1 MFTLSNNI
9 GKNKFMDKRYLI
21 AAALCLASSSAIQ
34 AASAATNTSLS
45 VQQQK
50 GNVVQGTIVDQNGE
64 PVIGATVRVKG
75 SKTGTVTDLDGKF
88 TLTNA
93 NGPIE
98 VSYIG
103 YKTQIVKNAKGNNL
117 RISLQEDANA
127 LEDVVVVGYGQ
138 QKKASLTSAIT
149 QIKGEEVFKDRTVS
163 STAVALQGEIPG
175 LTVTRTSTRPG
186 SEGASF
192 QIRGDISVNGNSSP
206 LIIIDGVTGSLNE
219 LNSMNG
225 NDIDN
230 ISVLKD
236 ASAAIYGSRA
246 ASGVILVTTKR
257 GKEGKAHIS
266 YNGSISRTINGIQV
280 PMTSTSEW
288 LDMFYE
294 AQYNDARVT
303 SGASDPTT
311 IHNNINWW
319 IFNTFG
325 GPSLDESDIDPE
337 TGNPTVYKGEK
348 LFNALRSGKVLTVQN
363 GNKIERWDP
372 TFNIMDALYGQA
384 TSQKHNVNI
393 SGADQ
398 RFGYNLSLGYESAK
412 SQLKPAY
419 DGQRKW
425 SGRLNADY
433 KATED
438 LKFATNIS
446 YEKRDVQSPSTDV
459 GQGWMD
465 QWFWSIYNENG
476 DPYDT
481 FSGNRNPIGGLTQG
495 GTYKYQLTTL
505 RGNVSGTYDFKKFVK
520 GLSLTGNAAYKM
532 VEQNSQTTK
541 YKVQY
546 YDWVGTETG
555 NKQAP
560 GSMTQENKRW
570 ENINLSALLNYQN
583 TFAKY
588 HNVAAMV
595 GMTAEQETNK
605 NLKLGRYKGPMYEN
619 AGIEDMNLFIG
630 GDNNAANG
638 GKSSWGLLS
647 YLTRVSYNFDNRYSV
662 EFLGRRDGSSKL
674 STAQRWKNFYSISG
688 YWRISG
694 EKWMKSLTWL
704 NDLKLRYNYGK
715 TGSVEGIGNYERYA
729 TVSTG
734 STILGVNPS
743 AHTTMWLGG
752 MTSDQRTWETIDSH
766 NFGLDFTLLNNRLS
780 GSFDYFIKTNNGMF
794 ISVEYPQIL
803 GATAP
808 KVNNGKF
815 RARGWEFALNW
826 RDKIGEV
833 KYNVGINL
841 SDVWSEVL
849 KLTNNENVPNAGK
862 NSNRLIGKPRNAIY
876 VYQTDGLFQTQEE
889 VDAFYEMYYWNAD
902 HSGPKEGN
910 ILPAPGKQTTNTLRP
925 GARKLV
931 DLNGDGKI
939 TRDDIYYAGD
949 AAPRLSFGF
958 KAGLEWKGID
968 FNAFFQGI
976 GKQKVLR
983 SGNFYAPWVV
993 NYVRQNKTFMG
1004 KMWSPENPNAE
1015 YAISSRDQNFNKWNY
1030 ENKDV
1035 SVQNNKYIRLKSLVI
1050 GYTLP
1055 QAWTTKAGL
1064 SKLRVYFSGDD
1075 LWEWTKVKD
1084 GYDPE
1089 YGEASNNTFP
1099 FSRQLT
1105 FGLDLTF

>member
-1 MFTLSNNI
+1 M
-9 GKNKFMDKRYLI
+9 
-21 AAALCLASSSAIQ
+21 AAAICLASSPAIQ
-34 AASAATNTSLS
+34 ISAHENASMSI
-45 VQQQK
+45 QQQK
-50 GNVVQGTIVDQNGE
+50 GNTVQGTVVDQNGE

-75 SKTGTVTDLDGKF
+75 SKAGTVTDLDGKF

-93 NGPIE
+93 DGPIE
-98 VSYIG
+98 ISYIG
-103 YKTQIVKNAKGNNL
+103 YKTQIIKNAKGNNVH
-117 RISLQEDANA
+117 ISLQEDANA

-149 QIKGEEVFKDRTVS
+149 QIKGEEVFKDRSVS

-186 SEGASF
+186 MEGAAF
-192 QIRGDISVNGNSSP
+192 KIRGDISVNGNSSP
-206 LIIIDGVTGSLNE
+206 LIIIDGVTGSLDE

-266 YNGSISRTINGIQV
+266 YNGSISRTINGIQT
-280 PMTSTSEW
+280 PLTSTSEF

-294 AQYNDARVT
+294 AQYNDASVLCG
-303 SGASDPTT
+303 SSDPAT

-319 IFNTFG
+319 IFNSFG
-325 GPSLDESDIDPE
+325 GPTLDTSDIDPE

-348 LFNALRSGKVLTVQN
+348 LFNALRAGKILTLQN
-363 GNKIERWDP
+363 GNKVERWDP
-372 TFNIMDALYGQA
+372 TSNIMDELYGQA

-433 KATED
+433 NATDD

-446 YEKRDVQSPSTDV
+446 YEKRDVQCPSTDV
-459 GQGWMD
+459 GQGWFD
-465 QWFWSIYNENG
+465 QWFWALYNENG

-481 FSGNRNPIGGLTQG
+481 FGFRNPLGGLTKG
-495 GTYKYQLTTL
+495 GTNKYQLTTL
-505 RGNVSGTYDFKKFVK
+505 RGNISGTYDFKKFVK
-520 GLSLTGNAAYKM
+520 GLTLTGNAAYKL
-532 VEQNSQTTK
+532 VEQNSQITK
-541 YKVQY
+541 YKVNY
-546 YDWVGTETG
+546 YDWVGNVTQT
-555 NKQAP
+555 KYAP
-560 GSMTQENKRW
+560 GSMSQDNKRW

-588 HNVAAMV
+588 HNVAAMA
-595 GMTAEQETNK
+595 GITAEQETNK
-605 NLKLGRYKGPMYEN
+605 NINLSRNKGPMYEN
-619 AGIEDMNLFIG
+619 AGIEDMNIFIG
-630 GDNNAANG
+630 GDNNGANG

-647 YLTRVSYNFDNRYSV
+647 YITRLSYNFDYRYAV

-674 STAQRWKNFYSISG
+674 SEAQRWKNFYSVSG

-694 EKWMKSLTWL
+694 EKWMKRLNWI

-729 TVSTG
+729 TIATG
-734 STILGVNPS
+734 STILGINPT

-794 ISVEYPQIL
+794 ISVEYPQVL
-803 GATAP
+803 GASAP
-808 KVNNGKF
+808 KVNDGKF

-826 RDKIGEV
+826 RDKIGQV
-833 KYNVGINL
+833 KYNVGLSL
-841 SDVWSEVL
+841 SDAWSEVM
-849 KLTNNENVPNAGK
+849 KLTNNENVPNPGK

-876 VYQTDGLFQTQEE
+876 VYKTDGLFQNQAE
-889 VDAFYEMYYWNAD
+889 VDAYYEKYYWNAD
-902 HSGPKEGN
+902 HTGPKEGN
-910 ILPAPGKQTTNTLRP
+910 ILPAPGKQKTNTLRP
-925 GARKLV
+925 GARKVV
-931 DLNGDGKI
+931 DLNGDGVI
-939 TRDDIYYAGD
+939 TRDDIEYAGD
-949 AAPRLSFGF
+949 AAPRLSFGI
-958 KAGLEWKGID
+958 KTGLEWKGID
-968 FNAFFQGI
+968 FSAFFQGI
-976 GKQKVLR
+976 GKQNILR
-983 SGNFYAPWVV
+983 TGYFFAPWVS
-993 NYVRQNKTFMG
+993 NYVRQNNSFMG
-1004 KMWSPENPNAE
+1004 KMWTPENPNAE
-1015 YAISSRDQNFNKWNY
+1015 YSIASRDAAFNRWNY

-1089 YGEASNNTFP
+1089 YGESSNSTFP

>member
-1 MFTLSNNI
+1 
-9 GKNKFMDKRYLI
+9 MD
-21 AAALCLASSSAIQ
+21 
-34 AASAATNTSLS
+34 
-45 VQQQK
+45 
-50 GNVVQGTIVDQNGE
+50 
-64 PVIGATVRVKG
+64 
-75 SKTGTVTDLDGKF
+75 
-88 TLTNA
+88 
-93 NGPIE
+93 
-98 VSYIG
+98 
-103 YKTQIVKNAKGNNL
+103 
-117 RISLQEDANA
+117 
-127 LEDVVVVGYGQ
+127 
-138 QKKASLTSAIT
+138 
-149 QIKGEEVFKDRTVS
+149 
-163 STAVALQGEIPG
+163 
-175 LTVTRTSTRPG
+175 
-186 SEGASF
+186 
-192 QIRGDISVNGNSSP
+192 
-206 LIIIDGVTGSLNE
+206 E

-266 YNGSISRTINGIQV
+266 YNGSISRTINGIQT
-280 PMTSTSEW
+280 PLTSTSEF

-294 AQYNDARVT
+294 AQYNDASVLCG
-303 SGASDPTT
+303 SSDPAT

-319 IFNTFG
+319 IFNSFG
-325 GPSLDESDIDPE
+325 GPTLDTSDIDPE

-348 LFNALRSGKVLTVQN
+348 LFNALRAGKILTLQN
-363 GNKIERWDP
+363 GNKVERWDP
-372 TFNIMDALYGQA
+372 TSNIMDELYGQA

-433 KATED
+433 NATED

-446 YEKRDVQSPSTDV
+446 YEKRDVQCPSTDV
-459 GQGWMD
+459 GQGWYD
-465 QWFWSIYNENG
+465 QWFWALYNENG

-481 FSGNRNPIGGLTQG
+481 FGFRNPLGGLTKG
-495 GTYKYQLTTL
+495 GTNKYQLTTL
-505 RGNVSGTYDFKKFVK
+505 RGNISGTYDFKKFVK
-520 GLSLTGNAAYKM
+520 GLTLTGNAAYKL
-532 VEQNSQTTK
+532 VEQNSQITK
-541 YKVQY
+541 YKVNY
-546 YDWVGTETG
+546 YDWVGNVTQT
-555 NKQAP
+555 KYAP
-560 GSMTQENKRW
+560 GSMSQDNKRW

-588 HNVAAMV
+588 HNVAAMA
-595 GMTAEQETNK
+595 GITAEQETNK
-605 NLKLGRYKGPMYEN
+605 NINLSRNKGPMYEN
-619 AGIEDMNLFIG
+619 AGIEDMNIFIG
-630 GDNNAANG
+630 GDNNGANG

-647 YLTRVSYNFDNRYSV
+647 YITRLSYNFDNRYAV

-674 STAQRWKNFYSISG
+674 SEAKRWKNFYSVSG

-694 EKWMKSLTWL
+694 EKWMKRLNWI

-729 TVSTG
+729 TISTG
-734 STILGVNPS
+734 STILGINPT

-794 ISVEYPQIL
+794 ISVEYPQVL
-803 GATAP
+803 GASAP
-808 KVNNGKF
+808 KVNDGKF

-826 RDKIGEV
+826 RDKIGQV
-833 KYNVGINL
+833 KYNVGLSL
-841 SDVWSEVL
+841 SDAWSEVM
-849 KLTNNENVPNAGK
+849 KLTNNENVPNPGK

-876 VYQTDGLFQTQEE
+876 VYKTDGLFQNQAE
-889 VDAFYEMYYWNAD
+889 VDAYYEKYYWNAD
-902 HSGPKEGN
+902 HTGPKEGN
-910 ILPAPGKQTTNTLRP
+910 ILPAPGKQKTNTLRP
-925 GARKLV
+925 GARKVV
-931 DLNGDGKI
+931 DLNGDGVI
-939 TRDDIYYAGD
+939 TRDDIEYAGD
-949 AAPRLSFGF
+949 AAPRLSFGI
-958 KAGLEWKGID
+958 KTGLEWKGID
-968 FNAFFQGI
+968 FSAFFQGI
-976 GKQKVLR
+976 GKQTILR
-983 SGNFYAPWVV
+983 TGYFFAPWVS
-993 NYVRQNKTFMG
+993 NYVRQNNSFMG
-1004 KMWSPENPNAE
+1004 KMWTPENTNAE
-1015 YAISSRDQNFNKWNY
+1015 YSIASRDAAFNRWNY

-1064 SKLRVYFSGDD
+1064 SKVRVYFSGDD

-1089 YGEASNNTFP
+1089 YGESSNSTFP

>member
-1 MFTLSNNI
+1 M
-9 GKNKFMDKRYLI
+9 
-21 AAALCLASSSAIQ
+21 AAAICLASSPAIQ
-34 AASAATNTSLS
+34 ISAHENASMSI
-45 VQQQK
+45 QQQK
-50 GNVVQGTIVDQNGE
+50 GNTVQGTVVDQNGE

-75 SKTGTVTDLDGKF
+75 SKAGTVTDLDGKF

-93 NGPIE
+93 DGPIE
-98 VSYIG
+98 ISYIG
-103 YKTQIVKNAKGNNL
+103 YKTQIIKNAKGNNVH
-117 RISLQEDANA
+117 ISLQEDANA

-149 QIKGEEVFKDRTVS
+149 QIKGEEVFKDRSVS

-186 SEGASF
+186 MEGAAF
-192 QIRGDISVNGNSSP
+192 KIRGDISVNGSSSP
-206 LIIIDGVTGSLNE
+206 LIIIDGVTGSLDE

-266 YNGSISRTINGIQV
+266 YNGSISRTINGIQT
-280 PMTSTSEW
+280 PLTSTSEF

-294 AQYNDARVT
+294 AQYNDASVLCG
-303 SGASDPTT
+303 SSDPAT

-319 IFNTFG
+319 IFNSFG
-325 GPSLDESDIDPE
+325 GPTLDTSDIDPE

-348 LFNALRSGKVLTVQN
+348 LFNALRAGKILTLQN
-363 GNKIERWDP
+363 GNKVERWDP
-372 TFNIMDALYGQA
+372 TSNIMDELYGQA

-433 KATED
+433 NATED

-446 YEKRDVQSPSTDV
+446 YEKRDVQCPSTDV
-459 GQGWMD
+459 GQGWYD
-465 QWFWSIYNENG
+465 QWFWALYNENG

-481 FSGNRNPIGGLTQG
+481 FGFRNPLGGLTKG
-495 GTYKYQLTTL
+495 GTNKYQLTTL
-505 RGNVSGTYDFKKFVK
+505 RGNISGTYDFKKFVK
-520 GLSLTGNAAYKM
+520 GLTLTGNAAYKL
-532 VEQNSQTTK
+532 VEQNSQITK
-541 YKVQY
+541 YKVNY
-546 YDWVGTETG
+546 YDWVGNVTQT
-555 NKQAP
+555 KYAP
-560 GSMTQENKRW
+560 GSMSQDNKRW

-588 HNVAAMV
+588 HNVAAMA
-595 GMTAEQETNK
+595 GITAEQETNK
-605 NLKLGRYKGPMYEN
+605 NINLSRNKGPMYEN
-619 AGIEDMNLFIG
+619 AGIEDMNIFIG
-630 GDNNAANG
+630 GDNNGANG

-647 YLTRVSYNFDNRYSV
+647 YITRLSYNFDNRYAV

-674 STAQRWKNFYSISG
+674 SEAKRWKNFYSVSG

-694 EKWMKSLTWL
+694 EKWMKRLNWI

-729 TVSTG
+729 TISTG
-734 STILGVNPS
+734 STILGINPT

-794 ISVEYPQIL
+794 ISVEYPQVL
-803 GATAP
+803 GASAP
-808 KVNNGKF
+808 KVNDGKF

-826 RDKIGEV
+826 RDKIGQV
-833 KYNVGINL
+833 KYNVGLSL
-841 SDVWSEVL
+841 SDAWSEVM
-849 KLTNNENVPNAGK
+849 KLTNNENVPNPGK

-876 VYQTDGLFQTQEE
+876 VYKTDGLFQNLAE
-889 VDAFYEMYYWNAD
+889 VDAYYEKYYWNAD
-902 HSGPKEGN
+902 HTGPKEGN
-910 ILPAPGKQTTNTLRP
+910 ILPAPGKQKTNTLRP
-925 GARKLV
+925 GARKVV
-931 DLNGDGKI
+931 DLNGDGVI
-939 TRDDIYYAGD
+939 TRDDIEYAGD
-949 AAPRLSFGF
+949 AAPRLSFGI
-958 KAGLEWKGID
+958 KTGLEWKGID
-968 FNAFFQGI
+968 FSAFFQGI
-976 GKQKVLR
+976 GKQTILR
-983 SGNFYAPWVV
+983 TGYFFAPWVS
-993 NYVRQNKTFMG
+993 NYVRQNNSFMG
-1004 KMWSPENPNAE
+1004 KMWTPENTNAE
-1015 YAISSRDQNFNKWNY
+1015 YSIASRDAAFNRWNY

-1064 SKLRVYFSGDD
+1064 SKVRVYFSGDD

-1089 YGEASNNTFP
+1089 YGESSNSTFP

>member
-1 MFTLSNNI
+1 
-9 GKNKFMDKRYLI
+9 MDKRYLM
-21 AAALCLASSSAIQ
+21 AAALCLASSPAIQ
-34 AASAATNTSLS
+34 ISASENASLS
-45 VQQQK
+45 IQQQK
-50 GNVVQGTIVDQNGE
+50 GSMIQGTIVDPNDE

-75 SKTGTVTDLDGKF
+75 SKNGTVTDLDGKF
-88 TLTNA
+88 TLTDV

-103 YKTQIVKNAKGNNL
+103 YKTQIIKNVKGDKL
-117 RISLQEDANA
+117 RITLQEDANA

-138 QKKASLTSAIT
+138 QKKVSLTSAIT
-149 QIKGEEVFKDRTVS
+149 QIKGDEVFKDRTVS

-175 LTVTRTSTRPG
+175 LTVTRGSTRPG
-186 SEGASF
+186 HEGAAF
-192 QIRGDISVNGNSSP
+192 KIRGDISVNGNSSP
-206 LIIIDGVTGSLNE
+206 LIIIDGVTGSLDE
-219 LNSMNG
+219 LNSMDG

-266 YNGSISRTINGIQV
+266 YNGSISRTINGIQT
-280 PMTSTSEW
+280 PLTSTSQW

-294 AQYNDARVT
+294 AQYNDASVT
-303 SGASDPTT
+303 SGSSDPTT
-311 IHNNINWW
+311 IHNNMNWW
-319 IFNTFG
+319 IFNSFG
-325 GPSLDESDIDPE
+325 GPTLDTSDIDPE

-348 LFNALRSGKVLTVQN
+348 LFNALRAGKVLTLQN
-363 GNKIERWDP
+363 GTRVERWDP
-372 TFNIMDALYGQA
+372 TSDIMDELYGQA
-384 TSQKHNVNI
+384 TSQKHHVNI

-425 SGRLNADY
+425 SARLNADY
-433 KATED
+433 KATDD
-438 LKFATNIS
+438 LKFSTNIS
-446 YEKRDVQSPSTDV
+446 YEKRDVQSPSTGIGD
-459 GQGWMD
+459 GWMD
-465 QWFWSIYNENG
+465 QWFWSLYNENG
-476 DPYDT
+476 DAYDT
-481 FSGNRNPIGGLTQG
+481 FGFRNPLGYLKNG

-505 RGNVSGTYDFKKFVK
+505 RGNISGTYDLKKLVK
-520 GLSLTGNAAYKM
+520 GLSITGNAAYKM
-532 VEQNSQTTK
+532 VEQNSQTTI
-541 YKVQY
+541 YAVNY
-546 YDWVGTETG
+546 YDWAG
-555 NKQAP
+555 NVTQTRNAP
-560 GSMTQENKRW
+560 GSMTQDNKRW

-595 GMTAEQETNK
+595 GVNAEQETNK
-605 NLKLGRYKGPMYEN
+605 NISLGRYKGPMFEG
-619 AGIEDMNLFIG
+619 AGLEDMNLFVG
-630 GDNNAANG
+630 GDNNSAGG

-743 AHTTMWLGG
+743 AHTTMWLAG

-794 ISVEYPQIL
+794 ISVEYPQVL

-808 KVNNGKF
+808 KVNDGKF

-833 KYNVGINL
+833 KYNVGLNL
-841 SDVWSEVL
+841 SDAWSEVM
-849 KLTNNENVPNAGK
+849 KLTNNESVPNAGI
-862 NSNRLIGKPRNAIY
+862 NSNRLVGKPRNAIY
-876 VYQTDGLFQTQEE
+876 VYKTAGLFQTQEE
-889 VDAFYEMYYWNAD
+889 VDAYYEKYYWNAD
-902 HSGPKEGN
+902 HTGPKEGN
-910 ILPAPGKQTTNTLRP
+910 ILPAPGKQKTNTLRP
-925 GARKLV
+925 GARKVV
-931 DLNGDGKI
+931 DLNGDGAI
-939 TRDDIYYAGD
+939 TRDDIEYAGD
-949 AAPRLSFGF
+949 TAPRLSFGF
-958 KAGLEWKGID
+958 KMGLEWKGID

-983 SGNFYAPWVV
+983 GGYFYAPWVA
-993 NYVRQNKTFMG
+993 NYTRQNNSFMG

-1015 YAISSRDQNFNKWNY
+1015 YAIASRDTNFNKWNY

-1055 QAWTTKAGL
+1055 QAWTSKIGL
-1064 SKLRVYFSGDD
+1064 SKARVYFSGDD

>member
-1 MFTLSNNI
+1 
-9 GKNKFMDKRYLI
+9 MDKRYLI
-21 AAALCLASSSAIQ
+21 TAALCLASSSAIQ

-175 LTVTRTSTRPG
+175 LTVTRNSTRPG
-186 SEGASF
+186 SEGAAF

-266 YNGSISRTINGIQV
+266 YNGSISRTINGIQA

-294 AQYNDARVT
+294 AQYRDASALT
-303 SGASDPTT
+303 GSLDPDV
-311 IHNNINWW
+311 IHNNFNWW
-319 IFNTFG
+319 IFNSFG
-325 GPSLDESDIDPE
+325 GPTLDTSDIDPK

-348 LFNALRSGKVLTVQN
+348 LFNALRSGKVLTLQN
-363 GNKIERWDP
+363 GNKVERWD
-372 TFNIMDALYGQA
+372 TNQDIMDALYGQA

-393 SGADQ
+393 SGADKK
-398 RFGYNLSLGYESAK
+398 FGYNLSLGYESAQ

-433 KATED
+433 NATDD
-438 LKFATNIS
+438 LKFSTNIS
-446 YEKRDVQSPSTDV
+446 YEKRNVQSPSTDV

-465 QWFWSIYNENG
+465 QWFWALTNENG

-481 FSGNRNPIGGLTQG
+481 FSGSRNPLGGLTKG

-520 GLSLTGNAAYKM
+520 GLTLTGNAAYKM

-546 YDWVGTETG
+546 YDWVDTETG

-560 GSMTQENKRW
+560 GSMEQENKRW

-595 GMTAEQETNK
+595 GITAEQETNK
-605 NLKLGRYKGPMYEN
+605 NMKMGRYKGPMYEN

-630 GDNNAANG
+630 GDNNTANG

-674 STAQRWKNFYSISG
+674 SEAQRWKNFYSVSG

-694 EKWMKSLTWL
+694 EKFMKSLTWL

-729 TVSTG
+729 TISTG
-734 STILGVNPS
+734 STILGINPS

-794 ISVEYPQIL
+794 ISVEFPQIL
-803 GATAP
+803 GASAP
-808 KVNNGKF
+808 KVNDGKF

-833 KYNVGINL
+833 KYNVGVNL
-841 SDVWSEVL
+841 SDAWSEVM

-876 VYQTDGLFQTQEE
+876 VYQTDGLFQNQQE
-889 VDAFYEMYYWNAD
+889 VDAYYEMYYWNAD
-902 HSGPKEGN
+902 HTGPKEGN
-910 ILPAPGKQTTNTLRP
+910 ILPAPGKQVTNTLRP
-925 GARKLV
+925 GARKYV
-931 DLNGDGKI
+931 DINGDGKI

-949 AAPRLSFGF
+949 AAPRLAFGF

-968 FNAFFQGI
+968 FSAFFQGI

-983 SGNFYAPWVV
+983 GGYFYAPWVV
-993 NYVRQNKTFMG
+993 NYVRQNKTFLN
-1004 KMWSPENPNAE
+1004 KTWTPENPNAE
-1015 YAISSRDQNFNKWNY
+1015 YAVASRDAAFNRWNY
-1030 ENKDV
+1030 QNTDV
-1035 SVQNNKYIRLKSLVI
+1035 SVQNNKYVRLKSLVV

-1064 SKLRVYFSGDD
+1064 NKVRVYFSGDD

>member
-1 MFTLSNNI
+1 
-9 GKNKFMDKRYLI
+9 MDKRYLI

-50 GNVVQGTIVDQNGE
+50 GNIIQGVVVDQNGE
-64 PVIGATVRVKG
+64 PIIGASVRVKG
-75 SKTGTVTDLDGKF
+75 TSNGTVTDLDGKF
-88 TLTNA
+88 TLTHA
-93 NGPIE
+93 NGAVE

-103 YKTQIVKNAKGNNL
+103 YKSQVIKNAKGNNL
-117 RISLQEDANA
+117 HITLQEDANS

-149 QIKGEEVFKDRTVS
+149 QIKGDEVFKDRTVS

-175 LTVTRTSTRPG
+175 LTVTRSSTRPG
-186 SEGASF
+186 SEGAAF

-206 LIIIDGVTGSLNE
+206 LIIIDGVTGSLDE
-219 LNSMNG
+219 LNSMDG

-266 YNGSISRTINGIQV
+266 YNGSISRTINGIQA

-294 AQYNDARVT
+294 AQYNDASVT
-303 SGASDPTT
+303 SGSSDPTT

-319 IFNTFG
+319 IFNSFG
-325 GPSLDESDIDPE
+325 GPTLDTTDIDPA

-348 LFNALRSGKVLTVQN
+348 LFNALREGKVLTLQN

-372 TFNIMDALYGQA
+372 TQNMMDALYGQA
-384 TSQKHNVNI
+384 TSQKHHVNI
-393 SGADQ
+393 SGADK

-433 KATED
+433 KATDD
-438 LKFATNIS
+438 LKFSTNIS

-465 QWFWSIYNENG
+465 QWFWTLYNENG

-481 FSGNRNPIGGLTQG
+481 FSGSRNPLGGLTKG

-520 GLSLTGNAAYKM
+520 GLTLTGNAAYKM
-532 VEQNSQTTK
+532 VEQNSQTSK

-560 GSMTQENKRW
+560 GSMYQENKRW

-595 GMTAEQETNK
+595 GVTAEQETNK
-605 NLKLGRYKGPMYEN
+605 NIALGRYNGPMYEN

-734 STILGVNPS
+734 STILGTSSS

-794 ISVEYPQIL
+794 ISVEYPQVL
-803 GATAP
+803 GASAP
-808 KVNNGKF
+808 KVNDGKF

-826 RDKIGEV
+826 RDKIGQV

-841 SDVWSEVL
+841 SDAWSEVL

-876 VYQTDGLFQTQEE
+876 VYQTDGLFQNQEE
-889 VDAFYEMYYWNAD
+889 VNAYYEMYYWNAD
-902 HSGPKEGN
+902 HTGPKEGN
-910 ILPAPGKQTTNTLRP
+910 ILPAPGKQITNTLRP
-925 GARKLV
+925 GARKVV

-983 SGNFYAPWVV
+983 SGYFYAPWVV
-993 NYVRQNKTFMG
+993 NYVRQNNTFMG
-1004 KMWSPENPNAE
+1004 KMWSEENPNAE
-1015 YAISSRDQNFNKWNY
+1015 YAISSRDVNFNKWNY

-1035 SVQNNKYIRLKSLVI
+1035 SVQNNKYIRLKSLVV

-1055 QAWTTKAGL
+1055 RTWTTKAGL
-1064 SKLRVYFSGDD
+1064 EKVRFYFSGDD

>member
-1 MFTLSNNI
+1 
-9 GKNKFMDKRYLI
+9 MDKKILF
-21 AAALCLASSSAIQ
+21 AAALCLASSPAIQ
-34 AASAATNTSLS
+34 IAAAENANLS

-50 GNVVQGTIVDQNGE
+50 GNTVQGVVVDQNGE
-64 PVIGATVRVKG
+64 PVIGASVKVKG
-75 SKTGTVTDLDGKF
+75 SKNGTVTNLDGKF
-88 TLTNA
+88 TLHNA
-93 NGPIE
+93 NGAIE

-103 YKTQIVKNAKGNNL
+103 YKTQTVKAAKGGNITVTL
-117 RISLQEDANA
+117 SEDAS
-127 LEDVVVVGYGQ
+127 LLDDVVVVGYGQ

-149 QIKGEEVFKDRTVS
+149 QIKGDEVFKDRTVS

-186 SEGASF
+186 SEGAAF

-266 YNGSISRTINGIQV
+266 YNGSISRTINGIQA

-294 AQYNDARVT
+294 AQYRDASALT
-303 SGASDPTT
+303 GSLDPDV
-311 IHNNINWW
+311 IHNNFNWW
-319 IFNTFG
+319 IFNSFG
-325 GPSLDESDIDPE
+325 GPTLDTSDIDPE

-348 LFNALRSGKVLTVQN
+348 LFNALRSGKVLTLQN
-363 GNKIERWDP
+363 GNKVERWD
-372 TFNIMDALYGQA
+372 TNQDIMDALYGQA

-398 RFGYNLSLGYESAK
+398 KFGYNLSLGYESAQ

-433 KATED
+433 KATDD
-438 LKFATNIS
+438 LKFSTNIS
-446 YEKRDVQSPSTDV
+446 YEKRNVQNPSTDV

-465 QWFWSIYNENG
+465 QWFWALTNENG

-481 FSGNRNPIGGLTQG
+481 FSGSRNPIGGLTQG
-495 GTYKYQLTTL
+495 GTHKYQLTTL

-532 VEQNSQTTK
+532 VEENSQTTQ

-555 NKQAP
+555 NKNAP
-560 GSMTQENKRW
+560 GKMNQSNKRW
-570 ENINLSALLNYQN
+570 ENLNLSALLNYQN
-583 TFAKY
+583 TFAKV

-595 GMTAEQETNK
+595 GMTAEQETYK
-605 NLKLGRYKGPMYEN
+605 GISLGRYKGPMYEG

-638 GKSSWGLLS
+638 GKSSWGLVS
-647 YLTRVSYNFDNRYSV
+647 YLTRMSYNYDNRYSV

-674 STAQRWKNFYSISG
+674 SEAQRWKNFYSISG

-694 EKWMKSLTWL
+694 EKFMKSLTWL

-734 STILGVNPS
+734 STILGINPS

-752 MTSDQRTWETIDSH
+752 MTSDQRSWETIDSH
-766 NFGLDFTLLNNRLS
+766 NIGLDFTFLNNRLS

-808 KVNNGKF
+808 KVNDGKF

-833 KYNVGINL
+833 KYNVGVNL
-841 SDVWSEVL
+841 SDAWSEVM

-876 VYQTDGLFQTQEE
+876 VYQTDGLFQNQQE
-889 VDAFYEMYYWNAD
+889 VDAYYEMYYWNAD
-902 HSGPKEGN
+902 HTGPKEGN
-910 ILPAPGKQTTNTLRP
+910 ILPAPGKQVTNTLRP
-925 GARKLV
+925 GARKYV
-931 DLNGDGKI
+931 DINGDGKI

-949 AAPRLSFGF
+949 AAPRLAFGF

-968 FNAFFQGI
+968 FSAFFQGI

-983 SGNFYAPWVV
+983 GGYFYAPWVV
-993 NYVRQNKTFMG
+993 NYVRQNKTFLN
-1004 KMWSPENPNAE
+1004 KTWTPENPNAE
-1015 YAISSRDQNFNKWNY
+1015 YAVASRDAAFNRWNY
-1030 ENKDV
+1030 QNTDV
-1035 SVQNNKYIRLKSLVI
+1035 SVQNNKYVRLKSLVV

-1064 SKLRVYFSGDD
+1064 NKVRVYFSGDD

>member
-1 MFTLSNNI
+1 
-9 GKNKFMDKRYLI
+9 MDKRYLI

-325 GPSLDESDIDPE
+325 GPSMDESDIDPE
-337 TGNPTVYKGEK
+337 TGTPTVYKGEK

-495 GTYKYQLTTL
+495 GIYKYQLTTL

-794 ISVEYPQIL
+794 INVEYPQIL

>member
-1 MFTLSNNI
+1 
-9 GKNKFMDKRYLI
+9 MDKRYLI

-337 TGNPTVYKGEK
+337 TGTPTVYKGEK

>member
-1 MFTLSNNI
+1 M
-9 GKNKFMDKRYLI
+9 
-21 AAALCLASSSAIQ
+21 AAAICLASSPAIQ
-34 AASAATNTSLS
+34 ISAHENASMSI
-45 VQQQK
+45 QQQK
-50 GNVVQGTIVDQNGE
+50 GNTVQGTVVDQNGE

-75 SKTGTVTDLDGKF
+75 SKAGTVTDLDGKF

-93 NGPIE
+93 DGPIE
-98 VSYIG
+98 ISYIG
-103 YKTQIVKNAKGNNL
+103 YKTQIIKNAKGNNVH
-117 RISLQEDANA
+117 ISLQEDANA

-149 QIKGEEVFKDRTVS
+149 QIKGEEVFKDRSVS

-186 SEGASF
+186 MEGAAF
-192 QIRGDISVNGNSSP
+192 KIRGDISVNGSSSP
-206 LIIIDGVTGSLNE
+206 LIIIDGVTGSLDE

-266 YNGSISRTINGIQV
+266 YNGSISRTINGIQT
-280 PMTSTSEW
+280 PLTSTSEF

-294 AQYNDARVT
+294 AQYNDASVLCG
-303 SGASDPTT
+303 SSDPAT

-319 IFNTFG
+319 IFNSFG
-325 GPSLDESDIDPE
+325 GPTLDTSDIDPE

-348 LFNALRSGKVLTVQN
+348 LFNALRAGKILTLQN
-363 GNKIERWDP
+363 GNKVERWDP
-372 TFNIMDALYGQA
+372 TSNIMDELYGQA

-433 KATED
+433 NATDD

-446 YEKRDVQSPSTDV
+446 YEKRDVQCPSTDV
-459 GQGWMD
+459 GQGWFD
-465 QWFWSIYNENG
+465 QWFWALYNENG

-481 FSGNRNPIGGLTQG
+481 FGFRNPLGGLTKG
-495 GTYKYQLTTL
+495 GTNKYQLTTL
-505 RGNVSGTYDFKKFVK
+505 RGNISGTYDFKKFVK
-520 GLSLTGNAAYKM
+520 GLTLTGNAAYKL
-532 VEQNSQTTK
+532 VEQNSQITR
-541 YKVQY
+541 YKVNY
-546 YDWVGTETG
+546 YDWVGNVTQT
-555 NKQAP
+555 KYAP
-560 GSMTQENKRW
+560 GSMSQDNKRW

-588 HNVAAMV
+588 HNVAAMA
-595 GMTAEQETNK
+595 GITAEQETNK
-605 NLKLGRYKGPMYEN
+605 NINLSRNKGPMYEN
-619 AGIEDMNLFIG
+619 AGIEDMNIFIG
-630 GDNNAANG
+630 GDNNGANG

-647 YLTRVSYNFDNRYSV
+647 YITRLSYNFDNRYAI

-674 STAQRWKNFYSISG
+674 SEAQRWKNFYSVSG

-694 EKWMKSLTWL
+694 EKWMKRLNWI

-729 TVSTG
+729 TISTG
-734 STILGVNPS
+734 STILGINPT

-794 ISVEYPQIL
+794 ISVEYPQVL
-803 GATAP
+803 GASAP
-808 KVNNGKF
+808 KVNDGKF

-826 RDKIGEV
+826 RDKIGQV
-833 KYNVGINL
+833 KYNVGLSL
-841 SDVWSEVL
+841 SDAWSEVM
-849 KLTNNENVPNAGK
+849 KLTNNENVPNPGK

-876 VYQTDGLFQTQEE
+876 VYKTDGLFQNQAE
-889 VDAFYEMYYWNAD
+889 VDAYYEKYYWNAD
-902 HSGPKEGN
+902 HTGPKEGN
-910 ILPAPGKQTTNTLRP
+910 ILPAPGKQKTNTLRP
-925 GARKLV
+925 GARKVV
-931 DLNGDGKI
+931 DLNGDGVI
-939 TRDDIYYAGD
+939 TRDDIEYAGD
-949 AAPRLSFGF
+949 AAPRLSFGI
-958 KAGLEWKGID
+958 KTGLEWKGID
-968 FNAFFQGI
+968 FSAFFQGI
-976 GKQKVLR
+976 GKQNILR
-983 SGNFYAPWVV
+983 TGYFFAPWVS
-993 NYVRQNKTFMG
+993 NYVRQNNSFMG
-1004 KMWSPENPNAE
+1004 KMWTPENPNAE
-1015 YAISSRDQNFNKWNY
+1015 YSIASRDAAFNRWNY

-1064 SKLRVYFSGDD
+1064 SKVRVYFSGDD

-1089 YGEASNNTFP
+1089 YGESSNSTFP

>member
-1 MFTLSNNI
+1 
-9 GKNKFMDKRYLI
+9 MDKRYLI

-34 AASAATNTSLS
+34 ASTATNTSLS

-50 GNVVQGTIVDQNGE
+50 GNVVQGIIVDQNGD

-75 SKTGTVTDLDGKF
+75 SKNGVVTDLDGKF

-103 YKTQIVKNAKGNNL
+103 YKTQVIKNAKGNHL

-127 LEDVVVVGYGQ
+127 LDDVVVVGYGQ

-175 LTVTRTSTRPG
+175 LTVTRSSTRPG
-186 SEGASF
+186 SEGAAF

-206 LIIIDGVTGSLNE
+206 LIIIDGVTGSIDE

-266 YNGSISRTINGIQV
+266 YNGSISRTINGIQA

-303 SGASDPTT
+303 SGSSDPTT

-319 IFNTFG
+319 IFNSFG
-325 GPSLDESDIDPE
+325 GPTLDTSDIDPE

-348 LFNALRSGKVLTVQN
+348 LFNALRAGKVLTLQN
-363 GNKIERWDP
+363 GNKVERWDP
-372 TFNIMDALYGQA
+372 TTNIMDALYGQA

-438 LKFATNIS
+438 LKFSTNIS

-465 QWFWSIYNENG
+465 QWFWTLYNENG

-481 FSGNRNPIGGLTQG
+481 FSGSRNPLGGLTQG

-546 YDWVGTETG
+546 YDWVGTATG

-560 GSMTQENKRW
+560 GSMTQDNKRW

-595 GMTAEQETNK
+595 GITAEQETNK
-605 NLKLGRYKGPMYEN
+605 NISLGRYKGPMYEN

-734 STILGVNPS
+734 STILGITPS
-743 AHTTMWLGG
+743 AHPTLWLGG

-766 NFGLDFTLLNNRLS
+766 NFGLDFTLLNNQLS

-803 GATAP
+803 GASAP
-808 KVNNGKF
+808 KVNDGKF

-833 KYNVGINL
+833 RYNVGLNL
-841 SDVWSEVL
+841 SDAWSEVL

-876 VYQTDGLFQTQEE
+876 VYQTDGLFKTQEE
-889 VDAFYEMYYWNAD
+889 VDAFYEMYYWNAN
-902 HSGPKEGN
+902 HTGPKEGN

-958 KAGLEWKGID
+958 KTGLEWKGID

-983 SGNFYAPWVV
+983 SGYFYAPWVV

-1004 KMWSPENPNAE
+1004 KMWSPENPNGE
-1015 YAISSRDQNFNKWNY
+1015 YAIASRDANFNKWNY

-1055 QAWTTKAGL
+1055 KAWTSKAGL
-1064 SKLRVYFSGDD
+1064 NKVRFYFSGDD

>member
-1 MFTLSNNI
+1 M
-9 GKNKFMDKRYLI
+9 
-21 AAALCLASSSAIQ
+21 AAAICLASSPAIQ
-34 AASAATNTSLS
+34 ISAHENASMSI
-45 VQQQK
+45 QQQK
-50 GNVVQGTIVDQNGE
+50 GNTVQGTVVDQNGE

-75 SKTGTVTDLDGKF
+75 SKAGTVTDLDGKF

-93 NGPIE
+93 DGPIE
-98 VSYIG
+98 ISYIG
-103 YKTQIVKNAKGNNL
+103 YKTQIIKNAKGNNVH
-117 RISLQEDANA
+117 ISLQEDANA

-149 QIKGEEVFKDRTVS
+149 QIKGEEVFKDRSVS

-186 SEGASF
+186 MEGAAF
-192 QIRGDISVNGNSSP
+192 KIRGDISVNGNSSP
-206 LIIIDGVTGSLNE
+206 LIIIDGVTGSLDE

-266 YNGSISRTINGIQV
+266 YNGSISRTINGIQT
-280 PMTSTSEW
+280 PLTSTSEF

-294 AQYNDARVT
+294 AQYNDASVLCG
-303 SGASDPTT
+303 SSDPAT

-319 IFNTFG
+319 IFNSFG
-325 GPSLDESDIDPE
+325 GPTLDTSDIDPE

-348 LFNALRSGKVLTVQN
+348 LFNALRAGKILTLQN
-363 GNKIERWDP
+363 GNKVERWDP
-372 TFNIMDALYGQA
+372 TSNIMDELYGQA

-433 KATED
+433 NATDD

-446 YEKRDVQSPSTDV
+446 YEKRDVQCPSTDV
-459 GQGWMD
+459 GQGWFD
-465 QWFWSIYNENG
+465 QWFWALYNENG

-481 FSGNRNPIGGLTQG
+481 FGFRNPLGGLTKG
-495 GTYKYQLTTL
+495 GTNKYQLTTL
-505 RGNVSGTYDFKKFVK
+505 RGNISGTYDFKKFVK
-520 GLSLTGNAAYKM
+520 GLTLTGNAAYKL
-532 VEQNSQTTK
+532 VEQNSQITK
-541 YKVQY
+541 YKVNY
-546 YDWVGTETG
+546 YDWVGNVTQT
-555 NKQAP
+555 KYAP
-560 GSMTQENKRW
+560 GSMSQDNKRW

-588 HNVAAMV
+588 HNVAAMA
-595 GMTAEQETNK
+595 GITAEQETNK
-605 NLKLGRYKGPMYEN
+605 NINLSRNKGPMYEN
-619 AGIEDMNLFIG
+619 AGIEDMNIFIG
-630 GDNNAANG
+630 GDNNGANG

-647 YLTRVSYNFDNRYSV
+647 YITRLSYNFDYRYAV

-674 STAQRWKNFYSISG
+674 SEAQRWKNFYSVSG

-694 EKWMKSLTWL
+694 EKWMKRLNWI

-729 TVSTG
+729 TIATG
-734 STILGVNPS
+734 STILGINPT

-794 ISVEYPQIL
+794 ISVEYPQVL
-803 GATAP
+803 GASAP
-808 KVNNGKF
+808 KVNDGKF

-826 RDKIGEV
+826 RDKIGQV
-833 KYNVGINL
+833 KYNVGLSL
-841 SDVWSEVL
+841 SDAWSEVM
-849 KLTNNENVPNAGK
+849 KLTNNENVPNPGK

-876 VYQTDGLFQTQEE
+876 VYKTDGLFQNQAE
-889 VDAFYEMYYWNAD
+889 VDAYYEKYYWNAD
-902 HSGPKEGN
+902 HTGPKEGN
-910 ILPAPGKQTTNTLRP
+910 ILPAPGKQKTNTLRP
-925 GARKLV
+925 GARKVV
-931 DLNGDGKI
+931 DLNGDGVI
-939 TRDDIYYAGD
+939 TRDDIEYAGD
-949 AAPRLSFGF
+949 AAPRLSFGI
-958 KAGLEWKGID
+958 KTGLEWKGID
-968 FNAFFQGI
+968 FSAFFQGI
-976 GKQKVLR
+976 GKQNILR
-983 SGNFYAPWVV
+983 TGYFFAPWVS
-993 NYVRQNKTFMG
+993 NYVRQNNSFMG
-1004 KMWSPENPNAE
+1004 KMWTPENPNAE
-1015 YAISSRDQNFNKWNY
+1015 YSIASRDAAFNRWNY

-1064 SKLRVYFSGDD
+1064 SKVRVYFSGDD

-1089 YGEASNNTFP
+1089 YGESSNSTFP

>member
-1 MFTLSNNI
+1 
-9 GKNKFMDKRYLI
+9 MDKRYLI

>member
-1 MFTLSNNI
+1 
-9 GKNKFMDKRYLI
+9 MDKRYLI

-34 AASAATNTSLS
+34 ASTATNTSLS

-75 SKTGTVTDLDGKF
+75 SKNGVVTDLDGKF

-103 YKTQIVKNAKGNNL
+103 YKTQVIKNAKGNHL

-127 LEDVVVVGYGQ
+127 LDDVVVVGYGQ

-186 SEGASF
+186 SEGAAF

-206 LIIIDGVTGSLNE
+206 LIIIDGVTGSLDE

-266 YNGSISRTINGIQV
+266 YNGSISRTINGIQA

-303 SGASDPTT
+303 SGSSDPTT

-319 IFNTFG
+319 IFNSFG
-325 GPSLDESDIDPE
+325 GPTLDESDIDPE

-348 LFNALRSGKVLTVQN
+348 LFNALRSGKILTVQN
-363 GNKIERWDP
+363 GNKVERWDP

-465 QWFWSIYNENG
+465 QWFWPIYNENG

-481 FSGNRNPIGGLTQG
+481 FSGSRNPIGGLTQG

-532 VEQNSQTTK
+532 VEQNSQTSK

-560 GSMTQENKRW
+560 GSMTQDNKRW

-588 HNVAAMV
+588 HNVAAMI
-595 GMTAEQETNK
+595 GITAEQETNK
-605 NLKLGRYKGPMYEN
+605 NISLGRYKGPMYEN

-734 STILGVNPS
+734 STILGTNPS
-743 AHTTMWLGG
+743 AHPTLWLGG

-808 KVNNGKF
+808 KVNDGKF

-841 SDVWSEVL
+841 SDAWSEVL

-876 VYQTDGLFQTQEE
+876 VYQTDGLFHTQEE

-983 SGNFYAPWVV
+983 SGYFYAPWVV

-1004 KMWSPENPNAE
+1004 NMWSPENPNGE
-1015 YAISSRDQNFNKWNY
+1015 YAIASRDANFNKWNY

-1055 QAWTTKAGL
+1055 KAWTTKAGL
-1064 SKLRVYFSGDD
+1064 NKVRFYFSGDD

>member
-1 MFTLSNNI
+1 
-9 GKNKFMDKRYLI
+9 MDKRYLI

-325 GPSLDESDIDPE
+325 GPSMDESDIDPE
-337 TGNPTVYKGEK
+337 TGTPTVYKGEK

>member
-1 MFTLSNNI
+1 M
-9 GKNKFMDKRYLI
+9 NKQYLI
-21 AAALCLASSSAIQ
+21 AAALCLASGSAIEAR
-34 AASAATNTSLS
+34 AAGSAI
-45 VQQQK
+45 VQQHGKSIK
-50 GNVVQGTIVDQNGE
+50 GTVLDENGE
-64 PVIGATVRVKG
+64 PVIGASVRVKN
-75 SKTGTVTDLDGKF
+75 TTNATVTDIDGKF
-88 TLTNA
+88 TLN
-93 NGPIE
+93 N
-98 VSYIG
+98 VSGDVEITYIG
-103 YKTQIVKNAKGNNL
+103 YKTQIIKAAKAHGTLNIVL
-117 RISLQEDANA
+117 TEDSNA

-149 QIKGEEVFKDRTVS
+149 QIKGEEVFKDRSVS

-175 LTVTRTSTRPG
+175 LTVTRSSTRPG
-186 SEGASF
+186 SEGAAF

-206 LIIIDGVTGSLNE
+206 LIIIDGVTGSIDE

-225 NDIDN
+225 NDIEN

-257 GKEGKAHIS
+257 GKEGKAKIT
-266 YNGSISRTINGIQV
+266 YNGSVSRTVNGIQT
-280 PMTSTSEW
+280 PMTSTAEW

-294 AQYNDARVT
+294 AQYNDARVVT
-303 SGASDPTT
+303 GFTDPET

-319 IFNTFG
+319 IFNSFG
-325 GPSLDESDIDPE
+325 GPTIDETDIDPA

-348 LFNALRSGKVLTVQN
+348 LFNALRDGKAITVRN
-363 GNKIERWDP
+363 GNKLERWD
-372 TFNIMDALYGQA
+372 TTLNMMDELYGQA
-384 TSQKHNVNI
+384 TSQRHNIGI
-393 SGADQ
+393 SGADK

-425 SGRLNADY
+425 SARLNADY
-433 KATED
+433 QATD
-438 LKFATNIS
+438 DFKIS
-446 YEKRDVQSPSTDV
+446 TSLAYEKRNVQNPSTDV

-465 QWFWSIYNENG
+465 QWFWPIYNENG

-481 FSGNRNPIGGLTQG
+481 FSGNRNPIGGLLNG
-495 GTYKYQLTTL
+495 GTHKYQLTTL
-505 RGNVSGTYDFKKFVK
+505 RGNVQGTYDFQKWVK
-520 GLSLTGNAAYKM
+520 GLSLTANAAYKM
-532 VEQNSQTTK
+532 VEENSQNTR

-546 YDWVGTETG
+546 YDWEGNETG
-555 NKQAP
+555 NKNAP
-560 GSMTQENKRW
+560 GEMTQDNKRW
-570 ENINLSALLNYQN
+570 ENITLGAYLNYKN
-583 TFAKY
+583 TFATY

-605 NLKLGRYKGPMYEN
+605 NLGLGRYKGPMYE
-619 AGIEDMNLFIG
+619 GSGLEDLNVFIG
-630 GDNNAANG
+630 GDNNRADG
-638 GKSSWGLLS
+638 GKSSWGLVS
-647 YLTRVSYNFDNRYSV
+647 YLTRLNYDFDNRYAI
-662 EFLGRRDGSSKL
+662 EFLARRDGSSKL
-674 STAQRWKNFYSISG
+674 SEAQRWKNFFSVSG

-729 TVSTG
+729 SITTG
-734 STILGVNPS
+734 GTILGVNPS
-743 AHTTMWLGG
+743 THTTMWLGG
-752 MTSDQRTWETIDSH
+752 MTSDQRTWETIESH
-766 NFGLDFTLLNNRLS
+766 NFGLDFTLLGNRLS
-780 GSFDYFIKTNNGMF
+780 GEFNYFIKSNNGMF
-794 ISVEYPQIL
+794 ISVEYPQVL

-808 KVNNGKF
+808 KVNDGKF
-815 RARGWEFALNW
+815 RAKGWEFAINW
-826 RDKIGEV
+826 RDKIGDV
-833 KYNVGINL
+833 RYNVGLNVA
-841 SDVWSEVL
+841 DAWSEVL
-849 KLTNNENVPNAGK
+849 QLTNNEEVPFAGI
-862 NSNRLIGKPRNAIY
+862 NRNRLVGKPRNAIY

-910 ILPAPGKQTTNTLRP
+910 ILPNPGKQITNTLRP

-949 AAPRLSFGF
+949 AAPRLNFGI

-968 FNAFFQGI
+968 FSCFFQGV
-976 GKQKVLR
+976 GKQKILR
-983 SGNFYAPWVV
+983 SGYFYAPWVV
-993 NYVRQNKTFMG
+993 NYVRQNNTFMG
-1004 KMWSPENPNAE
+1004 KMWTPDNPNAE
-1015 YAISSRDQNFNKWNY
+1015 YAISSRDANFNKWNY
-1030 ENKDV
+1030 ENKDI
-1035 SVQNNKYIRLKSLVI
+1035 SVQDNKYIRLKSLVV

-1055 QAWTTKAGL
+1055 RTWLKKTGVE
-1064 SKLRVYFSGDD
+1064 KLRVYFSGDD

-1089 YGEASNNTFP
+1089 NGEASNNTFP
-1099 FSRQLT
+1099 FSRQIT

>member
-1 MFTLSNNI
+1 M
-9 GKNKFMDKRYLI
+9 
-21 AAALCLASSSAIQ
+21 AAAICLASSPAIQ
-34 AASAATNTSLS
+34 ISAHENASMSI
-45 VQQQK
+45 QQQK
-50 GNVVQGTIVDQNGE
+50 GNTVQGTVVDQNGE
-64 PVIGATVRVKG
+64 PVIGATVRVKS
-75 SKTGTVTDLDGKF
+75 SKAGTVTDLDGKF

-93 NGPIE
+93 DGPIE
-98 VSYIG
+98 ISYIG
-103 YKTQIVKNAKGNNL
+103 YKTQIIKNAKGNNVH
-117 RISLQEDANA
+117 ISLQEDANA

-149 QIKGEEVFKDRTVS
+149 QIKGEEVFKDRSVS

-186 SEGASF
+186 MEGAAF
-192 QIRGDISVNGNSSP
+192 KIRGDISVNGSSSP
-206 LIIIDGVTGSLNE
+206 LIIIDGVTGSLDE

-266 YNGSISRTINGIQV
+266 YNGSISRTINGIQT
-280 PMTSTSEW
+280 PLTSTSEF

-294 AQYNDARVT
+294 AQYNDASVLCG
-303 SGASDPTT
+303 SSDPAT

-319 IFNTFG
+319 IFNSFG
-325 GPSLDESDIDPE
+325 GPTLDTSDIDPE

-348 LFNALRSGKVLTVQN
+348 LFNALRAGKILTLQN
-363 GNKIERWDP
+363 GNKVEHWDP
-372 TFNIMDALYGQA
+372 TSNIMDELYGQA

-433 KATED
+433 NATDD

-446 YEKRDVQSPSTDV
+446 YEKRDVQCPSTDV
-459 GQGWMD
+459 GQGWFD
-465 QWFWSIYNENG
+465 QWFWALYNENG

-481 FSGNRNPIGGLTQG
+481 FGFRNPLGGLTKG
-495 GTYKYQLTTL
+495 GTNKYQLTTL
-505 RGNVSGTYDFKKFVK
+505 RGNISGTYDFKKFVK
-520 GLSLTGNAAYKM
+520 GLTLTGNAAYKL
-532 VEQNSQTTK
+532 VEQNSQITR
-541 YKVQY
+541 YKVNY
-546 YDWVGTETG
+546 YDWVGNVTQT
-555 NKQAP
+555 KYAP
-560 GSMTQENKRW
+560 GSMSQDNKRW

-588 HNVAAMV
+588 HNVAAMA
-595 GMTAEQETNK
+595 GITAEQETNK
-605 NLKLGRYKGPMYEN
+605 NINLSRNKGPMYEN
-619 AGIEDMNLFIG
+619 AGIEDMNIFIG
-630 GDNNAANG
+630 GDNNGANG

-647 YLTRVSYNFDNRYSV
+647 YITRLSYNFDNRYAV

-674 STAQRWKNFYSISG
+674 SEAQRWKNFYSVSG

-694 EKWMKSLTWL
+694 EKWMKRLNWI

-729 TVSTG
+729 TISTG
-734 STILGVNPS
+734 STILGINPT

-794 ISVEYPQIL
+794 ISVEYPQVL
-803 GATAP
+803 GASAP
-808 KVNNGKF
+808 KVNDGKF

-826 RDKIGEV
+826 RDKIGQV
-833 KYNVGINL
+833 KYNVGLSL
-841 SDVWSEVL
+841 SDAWSEVM
-849 KLTNNENVPNAGK
+849 KLTNNENVPNPGK

-876 VYQTDGLFQTQEE
+876 VYKTDGLFQNQAE
-889 VDAFYEMYYWNAD
+889 VDAYYEKYYWNAD
-902 HSGPKEGN
+902 HTGPKEGN
-910 ILPAPGKQTTNTLRP
+910 ILPAPGKQKTNTLRP
-925 GARKLV
+925 GARKVV
-931 DLNGDGKI
+931 DLNGDGVI
-939 TRDDIYYAGD
+939 TRDDIEYAGD
-949 AAPRLSFGF
+949 AAPRLSFGI
-958 KAGLEWKGID
+958 KTGLEWKGID
-968 FNAFFQGI
+968 FSAFFQGI
-976 GKQKVLR
+976 GKQNILR
-983 SGNFYAPWVV
+983 TGYFFAPWVS
-993 NYVRQNKTFMG
+993 NYVRQNNSFMG
-1004 KMWSPENPNAE
+1004 KMWTPENPNAE
-1015 YAISSRDQNFNKWNY
+1015 YSIASRDAAFNRWNY

-1064 SKLRVYFSGDD
+1064 SKVRVYFSGDD

-1089 YGEASNNTFP
+1089 YGESSNSTFP

>member
-1 MFTLSNNI
+1 
-9 GKNKFMDKRYLI
+9 MDKRYLI

-64 PVIGATVRVKG
+64 PVIGATVKVKG
-75 SKTGTVTDLDGKF
+75 SKYGTVTDLDGKF
-88 TLTNA
+88 TLTNV
-93 NGPIE
+93 NGSIE

-117 RISLQEDANA
+117 HISLQEDANA

-192 QIRGDISVNGNSSP
+192 QIRGDISVNGSSSP

-266 YNGSISRTINGIQV
+266 YNGSISRTINGIQA
-280 PMTSTSEW
+280 PLTSSSEW

-459 GQGWMD
+459 GQGWVD
-465 QWFWSIYNENG
+465 QWFWPIYNENG
-476 DPYDT
+476 DPNDT
-481 FSGNRNPIGGLTQG
+481 FSGSRNPIGGLTRG

-560 GSMTQENKRW
+560 GSMTQDNKRW

-595 GMTAEQETNK
+595 GITAEQETNK
-605 NLKLGRYKGPMYEN
+605 NISLGRYKGPMFEN

-734 STILGVNPS
+734 STILGISPS

-910 ILPAPGKQTTNTLRP
+910 ILPAPGKQITNTLRP

-931 DLNGDGKI
+931 DINGDGKI

-983 SGNFYAPWVV
+983 SGYLYAPWVSASI
-993 NYVRQNKTFMG
+993 RQNKTFMG

>member
-1 MFTLSNNI
+1 
-9 GKNKFMDKRYLI
+9 MDKRYLI

-186 SEGASF
+186 MEGAAF
-192 QIRGDISVNGNSSP
+192 QIRGDISVNGSSSP
-206 LIIIDGVTGSLNE
+206 LIIIDGVTGSLDE

-266 YNGSISRTINGIQV
+266 YNGSISRTINGIQT
-280 PMTSTSEW
+280 PLANTSEW

-294 AQYNDARVT
+294 AQYNDASVVCG
-303 SGASDPTT
+303 SSDPAVV
-311 IHNNINWW
+311 HDNINWW
-319 IFNTFG
+319 IFNSFG
-325 GPSLDESDIDPE
+325 GPSLDKTDIDPE
-337 TGNPTVYKGEK
+337 TGNPTIYKGEK
-348 LFNALRSGKVLTVQN
+348 LFNALRAGKVLTVQN
-363 GNKIERWDP
+363 SNRVERWD
-372 TFNIMDALYGQA
+372 TSQDIMDALYGQA
-384 TSQKHNVNI
+384 TSQRHNVNI

-433 KATED
+433 KATDE
-438 LKFATNIS
+438 LKFSTNIA
-446 YEKRDVQSPSTDV
+446 YEKRDVQCPSTDV
-459 GQGWMD
+459 GQGWYD
-465 QWFWSIYNENG
+465 QWFWPIYNENG
-476 DPYDT
+476 EAYDT
-481 FSGNRNPIGGLTQG
+481 FGHRNPIAGLTQG
-495 GTYKYQLTTL
+495 GTSKYQLTTL

-520 GLSLTGNAAYKM
+520 GLTLTGNAAYKM
-532 VEQNSQTTK
+532 VEQNSQATK
-541 YKVQY
+541 YKVDY
-546 YDWVGTETG
+546 HDWVGFVTNT
-555 NKQAP
+555 KYAP
-560 GSMTQENKRW
+560 GSMEQENKRW
-570 ENINLSALLNYQN
+570 ENITLSALLNYQN

-619 AGIEDMNLFIG
+619 SGIEDLNVFTN
-630 GDNNAANG
+630 GDNNAAYG

-704 NDLKLRYNYGK
+704 SDLKLRYNYGK

-734 STILGVNPS
+734 STIIGVTPS
-743 AHTTMWLGG
+743 AHPTLWLGG

-794 ISVEYPQIL
+794 ISVEYPQVL
-803 GATAP
+803 GASAP
-808 KVNNGKF
+808 KVNDGKF
-815 RARGWEFALNW
+815 RARGWEFAINW
-826 RDKIGEV
+826 RDKIGQV
-833 KYNVGINL
+833 KYNIGMNF
-841 SDVWSEVL
+841 SDAWSKVM
-849 KLTNNENVPNAGK
+849 KLTNTENVPNAGK

-876 VYQTDGLFQTQEE
+876 VYETDGLFQNQEE
-889 VDAFYEMYYWNAD
+889 VDAYYEMYYWNAD
-902 HSGPKEGN
+902 HTGPKEGN
-910 ILPAPGKQTTNTLRP
+910 IIPAPGKQITNTLRP
-925 GARKLV
+925 GARKVV
-931 DLNGDGKI
+931 DINGDGKI
-939 TRDDIYYAGD
+939 TRDDLYYAGD
-949 AAPRLSFGF
+949 AAPRLSFGI
-958 KAGLEWKGID
+958 KTGLEWKGID

-976 GKQKVLR
+976 GKQKILR
-983 SGNFYAPWVV
+983 TGHFYAPWVT
-993 NYVRQNKTFMG
+993 NYVCQNKTFMG
-1004 KMWSPENPNAE
+1004 KMWTPENPNAE
-1015 YAISSRDQNFNKWNY
+1015 YSISSRDQNFNKWNY

-1035 SVQNNKYIRLKSLVI
+1035 SVQDNKYIRLKSLVI

-1055 QAWTTKAGL
+1055 QIWTAKAGL
-1064 SKLRVYFSGDD
+1064 SKVRFYFSGDD

-1089 YGEASNNTFP
+1089 FGEASNNTFP

>member
-1 MFTLSNNI
+1 
-9 GKNKFMDKRYLI
+9 MDKRYLI

-175 LTVTRTSTRPG
+175 LTVTRNSTRPG

-192 QIRGDISVNGNSSP
+192 QIRGDISVNGKSSP
-206 LIIIDGVTGSLNE
+206 LIIIDGVTGSLDE

-319 IFNTFG
+319 IFNSFG
-325 GPSLDESDIDPE
+325 GPTLDESDIDPE

-465 QWFWSIYNENG
+465 QWFWPIYNENG

-481 FSGNRNPIGGLTQG
+481 FSGSRNPIGGLTQG

-546 YDWVGTETG
+546 YDWAGTETG

-560 GSMTQENKRW
+560 GSMTQDNKRW

-588 HNVAAMV
+588 HNVAAMI
-595 GMTAEQETNK
+595 GITAEQETNK
-605 NLKLGRYKGPMYEN
+605 KISLGRYKGPMYEN

-630 GDNNAANG
+630 GDNNAADG

-734 STILGVNPS
+734 STILGISPS

-752 MTSDQRTWETIDSH
+752 MTSDHRTWETIDSH

-1004 KMWSPENPNAE
+1004 KMWSPENPNGE
-1015 YAISSRDQNFNKWNY
+1015 YAIASRDQNFNKWNY

-1035 SVQNNKYIRLKSLVI
+1035 SVQDNKYIRLKSLVI

-1055 QAWTTKAGL
+1055 QVWTTKAGL
-1064 SKLRVYFSGDD
+1064 SKVRIYFSGDD

-1089 YGEASNNTFP
+1089 FGEASNNTFP